1 MRFKIEP
8 IRYIYWEETKEN
20 LDQRE
25 RTLANKVTIWV
36 ETILIVWFVQ
46 FTSTIQQYKSKQAHT
61 NHTFFRR
68 HAGKIIIIIVY
79 VDNIVL
85 IGDEK
90 IKLDNIKRRFARD
103 FEMKDLGNLRYFLG
117 MEVAW
122 NLNFSNKCIFKIS
135 KKWAW

>member
-8 IRYIYWEETKEN
+8 SHYIYREKTKEN

-25 RTLANKVTIWV
+25 RTLAHKVTIWV
-36 ETILIVWFVQ
+36 ETILRVWFRQ
-46 FTSTIQQYKSKQAHT
+46 FTSTIQQCKSKQAHT

-68 HAGKIIIIIVY
+68 HERKIIIIIFY
-79 VDNIVL
+79 FDNIFL
-85 IGDEK
+85 NGDDK
-90 IKLDNIKRRFARD
+90 VKLDNIKRRFARD
-103 FEMKDLGNLRYFLG
+103 LEMKDLGNLRYFLG

-135 KKWAW
+135 KKWA